1 MPPRAEPPVRC
12 SSTPKTCRPCAPPGS
27 RRWPPPMSPDHG
39 VPVIPGPA
47 GPAAGGPGPGGTVP
61 VGGGDMPGGPRP
73 GEGVPVAGDD
83 LALVAAKFGAALRAA
98 GVPADPGRRERFAG
112 AVSVARP
119 VTISGL
125 YLCALATLVASKEHI
140 ETLRRVFEAIFG
152 GLPDVPVIGGEP
164 SASGPPDA
172 AQGPPASRDIL
183 REAGRGG
190 QSHIIRSATDQAE
203 AAGEGDEHLPGDEEL
218 S

>member
-1 MPPRAEPPVRC
+1 MPPRAGPPVRC

-47 GPAAGGPGPGGTVP
+47 GPEPGGPGPGGTVP
-61 VGGGDMPGGPRP
+61 DGPGPGATVPVGGGDVPGVPWP
-73 GEGVPVAGDD
+73 GEGAPVPGDD

-98 GVPADPGRRERFAG
+98 GVPADPGRCERFAG

-125 YLCALATLVASKEHI
+125 YLCALATLVASKDHI
-140 ETLRRVFEAIFG
+140 ETLRRVFEVVFG
-152 GLPDVPVIGGEP
+152 GRPDVPVAGND
-164 SASGPPDA
+164 PPV
-172 AQGPPASRDIL
+172 P
-183 REAGRGG
+183 
-190 QSHIIRSATDQAE
+190 
-203 AAGEGDEHLPGDEEL
+203 
-218 S
+218 